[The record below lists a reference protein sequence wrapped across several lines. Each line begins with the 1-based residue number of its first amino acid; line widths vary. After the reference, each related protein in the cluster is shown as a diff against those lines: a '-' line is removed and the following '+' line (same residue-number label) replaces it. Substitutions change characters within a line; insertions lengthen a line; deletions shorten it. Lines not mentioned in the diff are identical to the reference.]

1 MDGIVPENLT
11 EFLEKWQDPEVGNF
25 SQPFRTSGSG
35 FLARCKALWV
45 QSLGCPGDGPTAST
59 TLINTLAP
67 AVWDKLADLVKHAD
81 PTVGAHRLAVPN
93 EPSSFLLVWP
103 LRGTLPPQVLAAVL
117 ENDWLKEDAEDGW
130 RDWYEDDSAMPA
142 AEILTMLLLELE
154 WQQKEKLLQAEK
166 HVEQLLNERIT
177 LKTSHAEA
185 VASVVAE
192 REQRLREQEEH
203 YHQIQTI
210 MRKAADAIVTLN
222 ESGTIQSINEAAE
235 EIFGFRENELVG
247 QPVDVLL
254 GCDHREA
261 SSLEVLCQAL
271 KSERQVCE
279 IQGQRKDGT
288 AIELELSVSE
298 VSLGQERR
306 YIVIFRD
313 ITIRKRLEEQ
323 QRRLHLMNQMILNAA
338 GDGIVGVDHEGRIT
352 FVNPAASRMLGWEC
366 DELLGRSFRETVHQ
380 PVAQAGNH
388 GMRDFFPVKGLPHSA
403 TPALTQTVFRRR
415 DGSTFPVECSSQ
427 PIREDERITGQVIT
441 FRDISERQ
449 MLEAKLRQ
457 AQKMES
463 IGQLAA
469 GIAHEINT
477 PTQYIGDNICFVL
490 EAWKE
495 LDPIFQGCLEIR
507 RRLLSEEA
515 IQEEHLAAL
524 YDAIREVDLDYLY
537 EDVPRALNEAMEG
550 VRGVAKIVR
559 SMKEFSHPAA
569 QAKQVVDFNRCV
581 ESTVTVCRN
590 EWKYVADVELDL
602 DPQLPPVYC
611 SPGEMNQVLLNL
623 IVNAAHAIGDKLG
636 GVTNER
642 GKITI
647 STRCQGDWLEIR
659 VSDTGTGIPEAIRDR
674 IFDPFFTTK
683 PVGKGTGQGL
693 AITHSIVVEK
703 HHGTIDVETT
713 PGKGTTFIVRIPIH
727 DQEEEKNASD
737 LPGGSPEPVIA

>member
-1 MDGIVPENLT
+1 MDGIIPENLN
-11 EFLEKWQDPEVGNF
+11 EFLDKWQDPEVGII
-25 SQPFRTSGSG
+25 SQPFQRFSLGL
-35 FLARCKALWV
+35 LASCKALWL
-45 QSLGCPGDGPTAST
+45 QTLGCAENSPAASS
-59 TLINTLAP
+59 TLINTLDDTLWA
-67 AVWDKLADLVKHAD
+67 KLVHLVKHVN
-81 PTVGAHRLAVPN
+81 PIVGAHRLAVPN
-93 EPSSFLLVWP
+93 EPSWFLLVWP
-103 LRGTLPPQVLAAVL
+103 LRGTLPPQILAAVI
-117 ENDWLKEDAEDGW
+117 ENHWLDGNRQDSWRSLYDDESAVPPAELF
-130 RDWYEDDSAMPA
+130 A
-142 AEILTMLLLELE
+142 MLLLELE
-154 WQQKEKLLQAEK
+154 WQQKEKLLQAER

-222 ESGTIQSINEAAE
+222 ETGTIQSVNETAE
-235 EIFGFRENELVG
+235 EIFGFCESELIG
-247 QPVDVLL
+247 RPMDVLL
-254 GCDHREA
+254 GPDRGAA

-271 KSERQVCE
+271 KNERQVRE
-279 IQGQRKDGT
+279 VQGQRKDGT
-288 AIELELSVSE
+288 TIDLELSVSE
-298 VSLGQERR
+298 VCLGQERR

-313 ITIRKRLEEQ
+313 VTIRKRLEEQ

-338 GDGIVGVDHEGRIT
+338 GDGIVGVDQEGRIT
-352 FVNPAASRMLGWEC
+352 FVNPAASRMLGWQSE
-366 DELLGRSFRETVHQ
+366 ELLGRSFGETVHQ
-380 PVAQAGNH
+380 PVAQGGNH
-388 GMRDFFPVKGLPHSA
+388 GRREFSPIKGSAYSA
-403 TPALTQTVFRRR
+403 TPALMQTVFRRK

-427 PIREDERITGQVIT
+427 PIREGERITGQVIT

-490 EAWKE
+490 EAYKE
-495 LDPIFQGCLEIR
+495 LSPLFQACLEIR
-507 RRLLSEEA
+507 RQLLSEEA
-515 IQEEHLAAL
+515 IQDEHLAAL
-524 YDAIREVDLDYLY
+524 YDALREVDLDYLY

-569 QAKQVVDFNRCV
+569 EAKQVVDFNRCV

-623 IVNAAHAIGDKLG
+623 IVNAAHAIGEKLG
-636 GVTNER
+636 GATNER

-647 STRCQGDWLEIR
+647 STRCHGDWLEIR

-713 PGKGTTFIVRIPIH
+713 PGEGTTFIVRIPIH
-727 DQEEEKNASD
+727 DQEDKKPGSNSPGAFLD
-737 LPGGSPEPVIA
+737 LVTR

>member
-1 MDGIVPENLT
+1 MDGIIPENLS
-11 EFLEKWQDPEVGNF
+11 EFLDKWQDPEVGMI
-25 SQPFRTSGSG
+25 SQPFQRSSSGL
-35 FLARCKALWV
+35 LARCKALWV
-45 QSLGCPGDGPTAST
+45 QSLGCSGDGPAVSTA
-59 TLINTLAP
+59 LINTLDP
-67 AVWDKLADLVKHAD
+67 AVWNKLVELVKHVD

-93 EPSSFLLVWP
+93 EPSLFLLVWP
-103 LRGTLPPQVLAAVL
+103 LRGTLPPQILAAVL
-117 ENDWLKEDAEDGW
+117 ENNWLKENAEGGW

-142 AEILTMLLLELE
+142 VEILTMLLLELE
-154 WQQKEKLLQAEK
+154 RQQKEKLLQAEK

-210 MRKAADAIVTLN
+210 MRKAADAIVTLTDA
-222 ESGTIQSINEAAE
+222 GTIQSVNEAAE
-235 EIFGFRENELVG
+235 EIFGFSESELVG
-247 QPVDVLL
+247 RPVDVLL
-254 GCDHREA
+254 GADRSDT

-271 KSERQVCE
+271 KNERQVCE

-288 AIELELSVSE
+288 AIHLELSVSE
-298 VSLGQERR
+298 VCLGQERR

-338 GDGIVGVDHEGRIT
+338 GDGIVGVDHEGCIT
-352 FVNPAASRMLGWEC
+352 FVNPAASRMLGWESH
-366 DELLGRSFRETVHQ
+366 ELLGRSFGETVHQ
-380 PVAQAGNH
+380 PVAQGGNH
-388 GMRDFFPVKGLPHSA
+388 GRRELSPIKGSPYLA
-403 TPALTQTVFRRR
+403 TPALMQTVFRRR

-427 PIREDERITGQVIT
+427 PIREGETITGQVIT

-490 EAWKE
+490 EACKE
-495 LDPIFQGCLEIR
+495 LNPIFQACLEIR
-507 RRLLSEEA
+507 RRLLSKAA
-515 IQEEHLAAL
+515 IQEEHLTAL
-524 YDAIREVDLDYLY
+524 YEALREVDLDYLY
-537 EDVPRALNEAMEG
+537 DDIPRALNEAMEG

-623 IVNAAHAIGDKLG
+623 IVNAAHAIGEKLG
-636 GVTNER
+636 GAANER

-713 PGKGTTFIVRIPIH
+713 PGEGTTFIVRIPIH

-737 LPGGSPEPVIA
+737 AHGESPGSVIP